1 MNSYK
6 FEVECPY
13 CHFKQYIVTSL
24 VNTPMAEHAEIIC
37 CDPEDGGCEMDFA
50 IKWKLSPV
58 YQVYTLNPLK
68 VS

>member
-13 CHFKQYIVTSL
+13 CHFKQNIVTDN
-24 VNTPMAEHAEIIC
+24 VNNPMSNHAEIIS
-37 CDPEDGGCEMDFA
+37 CDPEDGGCELDFA
-50 IKWKLSPV
+50 IKWRLSPV
-58 YQVYTLNPLK
+58 YQVFTLNPFK